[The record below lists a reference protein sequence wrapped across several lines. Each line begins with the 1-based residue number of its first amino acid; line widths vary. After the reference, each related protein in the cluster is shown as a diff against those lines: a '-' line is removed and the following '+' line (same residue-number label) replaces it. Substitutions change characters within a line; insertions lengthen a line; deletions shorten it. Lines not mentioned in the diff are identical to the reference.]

1 VDIDFAE
8 NHEIVHVWEISS
20 QHWSHD
26 QLTFFVSTSKYL
38 VDADFWKRTG
48 TTAVGQNVI
57 CEHSGESFFAEVAGF
72 EGNGESVVSIY
83 HVKTPSGDQVP
94 IQRQYPRWRNER
106 TVAHV
111 FATGDQNHDT
121 HAVQRLWWSS
131 NDGFTM

>member
-38 VDADFWKRTG
+38 VDADFWKSRG
-48 TTAVGQNVI
+48 TTAVGQNMI
-57 CEHSGESFFAEVAGF
+57 CEHSGESLFAEAFGF
-72 EGNGESVVSIY
+72 EGNGEFVVSMY
-83 HVKTPSGDQVP
+83 HVKTPSGDQVS
-94 IQRQYPRWRNER
+94 IQRQYPRWNKR

-111 FATGDQNHDT
+111 FATGDKNT
-121 HAVQRLWWSS
+121 TRMLSSVSWSSS
-131 NDGFTM
+131 NDGFRRM